1 MSTESITLPPLPIL
15 TRAFRSFD
23 KRIGESTLTEGMRDL
38 LDKTAGLENISIKG
52 LEGETRRIL
61 EEEGVLLVCNH
72 PHDAES
78 IILLGTMPPR
88 DDVSIIAAHNQM
100 RLGRNM
106 AAHILPVYPY
116 RQEQTTSNLK
126 LSVRLAKK
134 FTSPP
139 YPQEEMDR
147 RNHATISLA
156 AAKTSEGELVALFP
170 EGVSGKSGKWRK
182 GIGHLVS
189 QIEPSKPVYFAMAH
203 VKGTSDWDSLRVIPG
218 LRNIM
223 RKGSISFA
231 RPELFS
237 SFNLPQNP
245 NDITEYLQGTYSKWV
260 NTLA

>member
-1 MSTESITLPPLPIL
+1 
-15 TRAFRSFD
+15 
-23 KRIGESTLTEGMRDL
+23 
-38 LDKTAGLENISIKG
+38 
-52 LEGETRRIL
+52 
-61 EEEGVLLVCNH
+61 
-72 PHDAES
+72 
-78 IILLGTMPPR
+78 
-88 DDVSIIAAHNQM
+88 
-100 RLGRNM
+100 
-106 AAHILPVYPY
+106 
-116 RQEQTTSNLK
+116 
-126 LSVRLAKK
+126 
-134 FTSPP
+134 
-139 YPQEEMDR
+139 MDR